1 MTANFI
7 LPLLDKSSSTGTQK
21 LPLCFLEDDTYS
33 KWLEVFD
40 AWELGKLIGEDG
52 KKPENIPEV
61 PRLDITMNDVNRT
74 IRLRDLEL
82 FILAEV
88 ILKNDVSVKNNK
100 ILGQ

>member
-1 MTANFI
+1 
-7 LPLLDKSSSTGTQK
+7 
-21 LPLCFLEDDTYS
+21 
-33 KWLEVFD
+33 
-40 AWELGKLIGEDG
+40 
-52 KKPENIPEV
+52 
-61 PRLDITMNDVNRT
+61 MNDVNRT